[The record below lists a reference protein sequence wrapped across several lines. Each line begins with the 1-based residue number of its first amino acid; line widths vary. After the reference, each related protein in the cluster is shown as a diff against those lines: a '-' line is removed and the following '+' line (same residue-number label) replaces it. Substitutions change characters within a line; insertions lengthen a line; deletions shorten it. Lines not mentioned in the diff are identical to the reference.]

1 MSIACVLCY
10 DVLLR
15 RVDGDGGPGGEGA
28 GGVAPGEQGQPP
40 RPHGD
45 QAGFIHMF
53 RNKRGLY
60 KIPRATRS

>member
-45 QAGFIHMF
+45 QAGFIHTYVQ
-53 RNKRGLY
+53 K
-60 KIPRATRS
+60 